1 MNDPWIAGEM
11 GEAFLLPGG
20 YYDAR
25 HALQRE
31 CVLRPLTGRE
41 EELLA
46 GQFRMVSGAVL
57 VTRLLTRCIGR
68 LGSLEVM
75 TPEIVRQM
83 LIADRDYVL
92 LKLRQA
98 MFGNHVQAILGCPA
112 CEQKMDIDFDLDQV
126 TVESRRPASRSTT
139 FELSPAAGYV
149 DPSGMT
155 HHTVTFRLPTG
166 DDQEYLSNHP
176 DLDQPE
182 AVTVLL
188 ARCLLRLGDIAPV
201 DPAVI
206 ANLSGRARQEIE
218 ARMESVAPGL
228 EWEMELTCPECSHSF
243 VYLFNFAAFFLS
255 EVNLCREQ
263 LYREVHFLAL
273 HYHWPASEILALTRA
288 HRRTFLDLLAA
299 ELRHPTTE
307 HSQ

>member
-1 MNDPWIAGEM
+1 VNEAWIVEGT
-11 GEAFLLPGG
+11 GDTFLLPGG

-25 HALQRE
+25 QALQRE

-46 GQFRMVSGAVL
+46 GQFRIVPGAVL

-68 LGSLEVM
+68 LGSLDVI

-112 CEQKMDIDFDLDQV
+112 CELKMDIDFDLDQV
-126 TVESRRPASRSTT
+126 TVESRRPTSRSMT
-139 FELSPAAGYV
+139 FELSPEAGYT
-149 DPSGMT
+149 GTT
-155 HHTVTFRLPTG
+155 HHTVTFRLPIG
-166 DDQEYLSNHP
+166 DDQEYLSSHP
-176 DLDQPE
+176 DLDEAE

-188 ARCLLRLGDIAPV
+188 ERCLLRLGDIAPV
-201 DPAVI
+201 DQTVI
-206 ANLSGRARQEIE
+206 ANLSGLARQEIG
-218 ARMESVAPGL
+218 AQMESVSPSL
-228 EWEMELTCPECSHSF
+228 EWEMELICPECGCSF
-243 VYLFNFAAFFLS
+243 VHLFDFAAFFLA
-255 EVNLCREQ
+255 EVNLRREQ

-273 HYHWPASEILALTRA
+273 HYHWPASEIFALTRA
-288 HRRTFLDLLAA
+288 HRRTFLDLLAT
-299 ELRHPTTE
+299 ELRHPATE
-307 HSQ
+307 HSR